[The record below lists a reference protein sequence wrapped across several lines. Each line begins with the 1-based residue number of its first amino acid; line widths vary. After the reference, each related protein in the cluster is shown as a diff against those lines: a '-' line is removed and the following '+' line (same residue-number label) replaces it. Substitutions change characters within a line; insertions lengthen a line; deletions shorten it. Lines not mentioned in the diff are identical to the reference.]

1 MIFRFFCEKNV
12 IDLLL
17 RILKKTSS
25 KEIVNEIIQSLSM
38 YLTNLKKP
46 MNISIIFLLESESHG
61 DLDYILSNN
70 AINEFITH
78 PYDFGDDEIVA
89 YYISFLK
96 GLSLRIE
103 AIPLDLFY
111 NQVRFKFESLRIRN
125 L

>member
-1 MIFRFFCEKNV
+1 
-12 IDLLL
+12 
-17 RILKKTSS
+17 
-25 KEIVNEIIQSLSM
+25 
-38 YLTNLKKP
+38 

>member
-1 MIFRFFCEKNV
+1 
-12 IDLLL
+12 
-17 RILKKTSS
+17 
-25 KEIVNEIIQSLSM
+25 
-38 YLTNLKKP
+38 
-46 MNISIIFLLESESHG
+46 MNISIISSYKFTFYNN
-61 DLDYILSNN
+61 LDYILSNN

-96 GLSLRIE
+96 GLSLRVE

-111 NQVRFKFESLRIRN
+111 NQVTTLKFERLRIRIF